1 MLPLIGEL
9 FGHQAWADATMLA
22 VVRAHPAANDDEKLR
37 QTLHHI
43 LVVQRAFVSIF
54 LKRPFDMA
62 AELQP
67 PESLDALAARFRDT
81 HTEELAFV
89 KSLDEP
95 SLGRVI
101 ETPWLPGA
109 RLTLAQTLM
118 QVLMHSQSHRG
129 QCASRLRALG
139 GEPPTLDFIVWLK
152 DRPAPAW
159 S

>member
-1 MLPLIGEL
+1 
-9 FGHQAWADATMLA
+9 MLA
-22 VVRAHPAANDDEKLR
+22 AVRAHPAANDDEKLR

-95 SLGRVI
+95 SLARVI
-101 ETPWLPGA
+101 DMSWLPGA

-118 QVLMHSQSHRG
+118 QVLMHSQAHRG
-129 QCASRLRALG
+129 QCASRLRAAR

-152 DRPAPAW
+152 DRPAPVW